1 MKDKIIHSKLIQW
14 ISGWKISKKLREHPF
29 FSKFINYEFIS
40 YLVVGVLTTVVNYVI
55 FWICTYLLDMSTV
68 PSNTI
73 AFIIAVTFAYVANK
87 IFVFDSP
94 SWKFRVIWKEFTAFI
109 VSRLLSWGIETLFLW
124 VTIDLLHWPKF
135 LMKVIASVF
144 VIIVNFFT
152 SRFSFRTAGRL
163 GKKDGKS
170 SASSDD
176 PERET
181 EEGSS
186 T

>member
-29 FSKFINYEFIS
+29 FSKFFNYEFIS

-55 FWICTYLLDMSTV
+55 FWICSYLLDVSTV
-68 PSNTI
+68 PANTI

-94 SWKFRVIWKEFTAFI
+94 SWKFRVIWKEFAAFI

-135 LMKVIASVF
+135 LMKVIASIF

-163 GKKDGKS
+163 GKKKENA
-170 SASSDD
+170 SASFPD
-176 PERET
+176 PDHET